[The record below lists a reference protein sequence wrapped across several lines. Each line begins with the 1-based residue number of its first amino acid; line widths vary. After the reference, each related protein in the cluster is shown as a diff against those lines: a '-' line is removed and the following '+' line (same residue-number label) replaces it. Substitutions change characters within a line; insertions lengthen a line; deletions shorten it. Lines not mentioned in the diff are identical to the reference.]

1 MNIRIYWYTNWKE
14 MEIKDSLGEL
24 KSNILYTKFVS
35 SSPTNPCKTKFPSVL
50 HMLNVFQ
57 ESLQKP
63 WIGDTQSWK

>member
-35 SSPTNPCKTKFPSVL
+35 SSPANPCKTKFPPVL
-50 HMLNVFQ
+50 HNC
-57 ESLQKP
+57 
-63 WIGDTQSWK
+63 

>member
-35 SSPTNPCKTKFPSVL
+35 SSPTNPYKTKFPSVL
-50 HMLNVFQ
+50 HMLNVF
-57 ESLQKP
+57 
-63 WIGDTQSWK
+63 

>member
-35 SSPTNPCKTKFPSVL
+35 SSPANPCKTKFPSVL

-57 ESLQKP
+57 ES
-63 WIGDTQSWK
+63 